1 MTNVSVPGSGGER
14 VGRGCRQGRRG
25 CERAESGAY
34 RNGYRARSC
43 DTRVDT
49 IELAIPWAV
58 RGWSVLDGLPA
69 HLVKRGLHGVKLV
82 ISDADEGIR
91 KAVLAEQDDEW
102 SVAERRYFCA
112 ESMKLLT
119 QPSVLPAQE
128 ELLAAVSQTE
138 GAVGKLHT
146 PPHPPTTPLDGTL
159 PGHGPDRS
167 LATPRRVEGR
177 AVPCYHAKLFR
188 GRSGGI
194 GRRARFRAVLA
205 SASVGSSPT
214 SGTTLIAVS
223 R

>member
-1 MTNVSVPGSGGER
+1 MLAQALMESEVSGLIGAERCERSGER
-14 VGRGCRQGRRG
+14 
-25 CERAESGAY
+25 SAY

-82 ISDADEGIR
+82 ISDAHEGIR
-91 KAVLAEQDDEW
+91 KAALAEQDDEW
-102 SVAERRYFCA
+102 CVAERRYFCA

-119 QPSVLPAQE
+119 QPSVLPGQK

-146 PPHPPTTPLDGTL
+146 PRTPQLHHLTGHYPGTGLTGVQPPP
-159 PGHGPDRS
+159 
-167 LATPRRVEGR
+167 
-177 AVPCYHAKLFR
+177 PC
-188 GRSGGI
+188 
-194 GRRARFRAVLA
+194 
-205 SASVGSSPT
+205 
-214 SGTTLIAVS
+214 
-223 R
+223 